1 MFNHIGELPKHQYV
15 WVRDSFVLKEPTGAM
30 IPAIWFSLAST
41 PGRAWGCT
49 VMLESG
55 AIYRGLPPHAIAF
68 STDPGEWAIEQAQRW
83 DCYGWKF
90 TAIEYTFLRGMDLAV
105 KICGGEVNGS
115 YLFTAAP
122 VDDGFSDNPS
132 QAKEFT
138 FIRTYC
144 DNLTIQPT
152 DKVLV
157 IDKSFCFKPPTWPTG
172 IVRSD
177 TVFSCE

>member
-68 STDPGEWAIEQAQRW
+68 STDPGEWAIEQSQRW

-90 TAIEYTFLRGMDLAV
+90 TAIEYTFLRGMDLVV
-105 KICGGEVNGS
+105 KVCGGEVNGS

-122 VDDGFSDNPS
+122 VDDGFSDNP
-132 QAKEFT
+132 
-138 FIRTYC
+138 
-144 DNLTIQPT
+144 
-152 DKVLV
+152 
-157 IDKSFCFKPPTWPTG
+157 
-172 IVRSD
+172 
-177 TVFSCE
+177 